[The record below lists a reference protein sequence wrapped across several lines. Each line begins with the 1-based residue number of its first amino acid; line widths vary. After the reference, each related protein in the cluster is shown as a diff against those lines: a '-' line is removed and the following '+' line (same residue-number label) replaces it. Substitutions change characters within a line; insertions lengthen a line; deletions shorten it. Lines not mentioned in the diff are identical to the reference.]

1 MPLQAQRCQHINLL
15 CFWFLVAFMN
25 VFGGVVTKCFR
36 DTRRVGPMPVAC
48 ESEILTLQ
56 SN

>member
-1 MPLQAQRCQHINLL
+1 MPLQAQRCQHIDLL
-15 CFWFLVAFMN
+15 CFWFLVAFTN

-56 SN
+56 NN